1 MQARDNYVESTY
13 FLYINYISTFTC
25 IIFSLVVNGSNMFET
40 SLISISC
47 EQTSDGLIYVM
58 ASTSVTMIMCT
69 ANIQDDDIAHED
81 DEVYKLTLELV
92 SPDPNTIDVDPGIT
106 KSYLTVVDDDGKK
119 IESVIKFIYS
129 KRPVSLNY
137 A

>member
-1 MQARDNYVESTY
+1 
-13 FLYINYISTFTC
+13 
-25 IIFSLVVNGSNMFET
+25 MFET

-58 ASTSVTMIMCT
+58 ASTSVTTIMCT

-92 SPDPNTIDVDPGIT
+92 SPDPDTIVVDPGIT
-106 KSYLTVVDDDGKK
+106 TSYLTVVDDDGKK
-119 IESVIKFIYS
+119 K
-129 KRPVSLNY
+129 LNQ
-137 A
+137 

>member
-1 MQARDNYVESTY
+1 MWSPPI
-13 FLYINYISTFTC
+13 FLHIKNISTFVC

-47 EQTSDGLIYVM
+47 GQTSDGLFYVM

-69 ANIQDDDIAHED
+69 ANIHDDDKAHED
-81 DEVYKLTLELV
+81 NEFYKLTLELV

-106 KSYLTVVDDDGKK
+106 KSDLTVVDDDGKK
-119 IESVIKFIYS
+119 IESMI
-129 KRPVSLNY
+129 
-137 A
+137 